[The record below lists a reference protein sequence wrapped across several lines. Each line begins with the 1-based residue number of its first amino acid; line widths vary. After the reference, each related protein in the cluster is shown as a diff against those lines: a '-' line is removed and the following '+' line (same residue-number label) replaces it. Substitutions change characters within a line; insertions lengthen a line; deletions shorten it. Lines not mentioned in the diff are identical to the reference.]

1 MPLLLKSLDCFFFKE
16 SSLPLL
22 LRVLNASS
30 SKSVPSKWVNS
41 MPFIGFGRLSHV
53 LFTSSSR
60 PTYVQS
66 RPVTSTPHPLTSGD
80 VHLTSTH
87 VQFTST
93 SRPTY
98 VQLRPVTSIPRPL
111 TSDLRPLT
119 SGHVPLTSNSLP
131 PHVRPT
137 SSHVHP
143 TSTHFHL
150 TSDLRPVT
158 STPRPLTSGHGK
170 GENGKDKL
178 LFTDIHRLK
187 TTYQKKEISLLTAE
201 ETIAHISLNR
211 KPSAAWSRDRK
222 NK

>member
-30 SKSVPSKWVNS
+30 SKSVHCQMGQLDAFYRLWPSK
-41 MPFIGFGRLSHV
+41 P
-53 LFTSSSR
+53 
-60 PTYVQS
+60 
-66 RPVTSTPHPLTSGD
+66 RPVHF
-80 VHLTSTH
+80 
-87 VQFTST
+87 QF
-93 SRPTY
+93 
-98 VQLRPVTSIPRPL
+98 
-111 TSDLRPLT
+111 
-119 SGHVPLTSNSLP
+119 
-131 PHVRPT
+131 
-137 SSHVHP
+137 
-143 TSTHFHL
+143 

-187 TTYQKKEISLLTAE
+187 TSYQKKEISLLTAE

>member
-30 SKSVPSKWVNS
+30 SKSVHSKWVNS

-66 RPVTSTPHPLTSGD
+66 RPVTS
-80 VHLTSTH
+80 
-87 VQFTST
+87 
-93 SRPTY
+93 
-98 VQLRPVTSIPRPL
+98 IPRPL
-111 TSDLRPLT
+111 TS
-119 SGHVPLTSNSLP
+119 NS
-131 PHVRPT
+131 RPT
-137 SSHVHP
+137 YVHSRP
-143 TSTHFHL
+143 VTFPSRPTHFHL

-187 TTYQKKEISLLTAE
+187 TSYQKKEISLLTAE